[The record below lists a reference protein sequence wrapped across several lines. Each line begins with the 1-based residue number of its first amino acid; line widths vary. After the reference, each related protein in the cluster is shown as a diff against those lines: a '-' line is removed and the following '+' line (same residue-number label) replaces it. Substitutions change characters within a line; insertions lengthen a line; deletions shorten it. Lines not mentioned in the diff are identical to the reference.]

1 MGLPLTDNNRP
12 MSPKD
17 THDRDYPLPL
27 VGVSSCRRNPE
38 GSFYV
43 HWCSEKYVEAVARGA
58 RAMPMIVPA
67 AALQGV
73 PDDWI
78 EELIP
83 RLDGLMLTGSRTNVE
98 PHHYG
103 MDVFD
108 GDEADPHR
116 DATFLPLTRA
126 AIEAGVPV
134 LAICRGIQ
142 ELNVALGGSLIQKV
156 HEVPGRIDHRADRSK
171 PLPGRFDMRH
181 KISIRPDGPLAQFA
195 GGEEATVNSL
205 HGQAIDR
212 LGDGL
217 VVEATADDGT
227 IEAVSM
233 PGARAFTMGVQWH
246 AEWDFEDI
254 PLYTTLIAAFGD
266 AIHHRAAG
274 RRMGALQAAE

>member
-1 MGLPLTDNNRP
+1 MPI
-12 MSPKD
+12 
-17 THDRDYPLPL
+17 

-58 RAMPMIVPA
+58 GAMPMIVPA
-67 AALQGV
+67 AALQGA
-73 PDDWI
+73 PDGWVD
-78 EELIP
+78 ELIP
-83 RLDGLMLTGSRTNVE
+83 RLDGLVLTGSRTNVE

-103 MDVFD
+103 KDVID

-126 AIEAGVPV
+126 AIAAGVPV

-156 HEVPGRIDHRADRSK
+156 HEVPGRIDHRADRVK
-171 PLPGRFDMRH
+171 DMQGRFDPRH
-181 KISIRPDGPLAQFA
+181 SISIRPDGLLARFA
-195 GGEEATVNSL
+195 DSDEVVVNSL
-205 HGQAIDR
+205 HGQAIDQ

-233 PGARAFTMGVQWH
+233 PGAKSFTLGVQWH
-246 AEWDFEDI
+246 AEWDFEAW
-254 PLYTTLIAAFGD
+254 PLYRALVAGFGEAVHD
-266 AIHHRAAG
+266 RAAG
-274 RRMGALQAAE
+274 RAVGALQAAE